1 MSVGELL
8 REAGHIIGPDH
19 KSILLAR
26 IYEEKSALPN
36 PQMTEWPPDVREA
49 VEMKLAEFKLR
60 WHRAVVVSLKDILSA
75 ADKADE
81 LITVDE
87 VGEWTAEPPRNH
99 LYKSH
104 KTPTD
109 QQVATLL
116 TANGPPAFLTF
127 GQDAGRAIPQEVNTS

>member
-1 MSVGELL
+1 MALKESL
-8 REAGHIIGPDH
+8 REAGHLIGPDH

-26 IYEEKSALPN
+26 IYDEKANACEVDTSHMPGAIKESVDS
-36 PQMTEWPPDVREA
+36 Q
-49 VEMKLAEFKLR
+49 LATFVLR
-60 WHRAVVVSLKDILSA
+60 YRKAIVVTLGDILSA

>member
-1 MSVGELL
+1 MNRDEAL
-8 REAGHIIGPDH
+8 REAGHLLGPDH
-19 KSILLAR
+19 KSLILAR
-26 IYEEKSALPN
+26 IYDEKVRACEVDTSHMPGAVKESVDSQLATFAL
-36 PQMTEWPPDVREA
+36 RYRKA
-49 VEMKLAEFKLR
+49 I
-60 WHRAVVVSLKDILSA
+60 VVTLGDILSA

-116 TANGPPAFLTF
+116 TANGPPAPQIFKL
-127 GQDAGRAIPQEVNTS
+127 DAGCSLAQEVNIS

>member
-1 MSVGELL
+1 MTRDDMH

-36 PQMTEWPPDVREA
+36 PQMTQWPPAVKEA

-127 GQDAGRAIPQEVNTS
+127 GQDAGRELTQEVNTS

>member
-1 MSVGELL
+1 MTRDDMH

-26 IYEEKSALPN
+26 IYEEKSELPN
-36 PQMTEWPPDVREA
+36 PQISQCPPAVKEA

-60 WHRAVVVSLKDILSA
+60 WHRAVVVSLRGILSA
-75 ADKADE
+75 VDKADE
-81 LITVDE
+81 LLTIDE

-127 GQDAGRAIPQEVNTS
+127 GQDAGRELTQEVNTS

>member
-1 MSVGELL
+1 MNRDEAL
-8 REAGHIIGPDH
+8 REAGHLLGPDH
-19 KSILLAR
+19 KSLILAR
-26 IYEEKSALPN
+26 IYDEK
-36 PQMTEWPPDVREA
+36 VRACEVDTSHMPGA
-49 VEMKLAEFKLR
+49 VKESVDSQLATFVLR
-60 WHRAVVVSLKDILSA
+60 YRKAIVVTLGDILSA

-116 TANGPPAFLTF
+116 TANGPPAPQIFKL
-127 GQDAGRAIPQEVNTS
+127 DAGCSLAQEVNIS

>member
-1 MSVGELL
+1 MNRDEAL
-8 REAGHIIGPDH
+8 REAGHLLGPDH
-19 KSILLAR
+19 KSLILAR
-26 IYEEKSALPN
+26 IYDEK
-36 PQMTEWPPDVREA
+36 VRACEVDTSHMPGA
-49 VEMKLAEFKLR
+49 VKESVDRQLATFVLR
-60 WHRAVVVSLKDILSA
+60 YRKAIVVTLGDILSA

-116 TANGPPAFLTF
+116 TANGPPALLTF
-127 GQDAGRAIPQEVNTS
+127 RQDAGRAIPQEVNTS

>member
-1 MSVGELL
+1 MALRDSL
-8 REAGHIIGPDH
+8 REAGHLLGPDH

-26 IYEEKSALPN
+26 IFEQKASDCKVDTSHM
-36 PQMTEWPPDVREA
+36 PQA
-49 VEMKLAEFKLR
+49 VERQLATFVLR
-60 WHRAVVVSLKDILSA
+60 YQKAIVVTLRDILSA

-81 LITVDE
+81 LITIEE
-87 VGEWTAEPPRNH
+87 VGEWTPAFPLND

-116 TANGPPAFLTF
+116 TANGPPAPQIFKL
-127 GQDAGRAIPQEVNTS
+127 DAGCSLAQEVNIS

>member
-1 MSVGELL
+1 MNRDEAL
-8 REAGHIIGPDH
+8 REAGHLLGPDH
-19 KSILLAR
+19 KSLILAR
-26 IYEEKSALPN
+26 IYGEKSALQN
-36 PQMTEWPPDVREA
+36 PQTSQFPPAVKEA
-49 VEMKLAEFKLR
+49 IEIKLAEFKLR
-60 WHRAVVVSLKDILSA
+60 YQTAIVVTLKDILSA

-87 VGEWTAEPPRNH
+87 AGEWAAEPPRNH

-116 TANGPPAFLTF
+116 TANGPPAPQIFKL
-127 GQDAGRAIPQEVNTS
+127 DAGCSLAQEVNIS

>member
-1 MSVGELL
+1 MNRDEAL
-8 REAGHIIGPDH
+8 REAGHLLGPDH
-19 KSILLAR
+19 KSLLLAR
-26 IYEEKSALPN
+26 IYEQKFALSN
-36 PQMTEWPPDVREA
+36 PQTSQFPPA
-49 VEMKLAEFKLR
+49 VKDAIEMKLAEFKLR
-60 WHRAVVVSLKDILSA
+60 YQTAIVVTLRDILSA

-127 GQDAGRAIPQEVNTS
+127 GQEPGRELTQEVNIS

>member
-1 MSVGELL
+1 MALKESL
-8 REAGHIIGPDH
+8 REAGHLIGPDH

-26 IYEEKSALPN
+26 IFEQKANDCEVDTSHM
-36 PQMTEWPPDVREA
+36 PQA
-49 VEMKLAEFKLR
+49 VERQLATFVLR
-60 WHRAVVVSLKDILSA
+60 YQKAIVVTLRDILSA

>member
-1 MSVGELL
+1 MTRDDSL

-36 PQMTEWPPDVREA
+36 PQISQCPPDVKEA
-49 VEMKLAEFKLR
+49 VEMQLAEFKLR
-60 WHRAVVVSLKDILSA
+60 WHRAVVVTLRDILSA

-116 TANGPPAFLTF
+116 TANGPPAPQIFKL
-127 GQDAGRAIPQEVNTS
+127 DAGCSLAQEVNIS

>member
-1 MSVGELL
+1 MNRDEAL
-8 REAGHIIGPDH
+8 REAGHLLGPDH
-19 KSILLAR
+19 KSLILAR
-26 IYEEKSALPN
+26 IYGEKCELLN
-36 PQMTEWPPDVREA
+36 PQTSQFPPAVKEA
-49 VEMKLAEFKLR
+49 IEIKLAEFKLR
-60 WHRAVVVSLKDILSA
+60 YQTAIVVTLRDILSA

-127 GQDAGRAIPQEVNTS
+127 RQDAGRELTQEVNIS